1 MEFSKT
7 VNFAWQFNL
16 DKINQYAY
24 WNNFLSKE
32 ECEKIITIGISKNL
46 EIANTKNNNINKT
59 RDSQI
64 SWLAPSDDLVWL
76 YQRLSDVI
84 TELNNKFFNFDL
96 WGIQE
101 GLQFT
106 NYKAPAGKYDSH
118 VDRFYNGIIRKLS
131 VTIQL
136 SDENNYQGGDLELL
150 FEDNPIKM
158 KKEQGRLVIFPSFV
172 LHRVTPVTQGER
184 NSLVAWI
191 TGNNFK

>member
-1 MEFSKT
+1 MKTSEVNNFS
-7 VNFAWQFNL
+7 WQFKL
-16 DKINQYAY
+16 DTINQYAY
-24 WNNFLSKE
+24 WDNFLSKE

-76 YQRLSDVI
+76 YQRLTDVI

-136 SDENNYQGGDLELL
+136 SDEKNYDGGDLELL
-150 FEDNPIKM
+150 FEDKPIKM
-158 KKEQGRLVIFPSFV
+158 KRQQGRLVIFPSFV
-172 LHRVTPVTQGER
+172 LHRVTPVTHGER
-184 NSLVAWI
+184 NSLVAWV

>member
-1 MEFSKT
+1 MKTSEANNFS
-7 VNFAWQFNL
+7 WQF
-16 DKINQYAY
+16 KIDIINDFAY
-24 WNNFLSKE
+24 WDNFLNKE
-32 ECEKIITIGISKNL
+32 ECEKITKIGISKNL
-46 EIANTKNNNINKT
+46 EIGNTKNNNLEKS

-64 SWLAPSDDLVWL
+64 SWLSSSDDLVWL
-76 YQRLSDVI
+76 YQRLTNVI

-118 VDRFYNGIIRKLS
+118 IDRFYNGIIRKLS

-136 SDENNYQGGDLELL
+136 SDENTYQGGDLELL
-150 FEDNPIKM
+150 FQDKPIKM
-158 KKEQGRLVIFPSFV
+158 KRQQGRLVIFPSFV
-172 LHRVTPVTQGER
+172 LHRVTPVTHGER
-184 NSLVAWI
+184 NSLVAWV